1 METKPPSAIEQFVRD
16 LMPGR
21 TGADIE
27 EAVYNFMEY
36 LKVVGEISE
45 RLEREGESLP
55 TAEEIAVLE

>member
-1 METKPPSAIEQFVRD
+1 
-16 LMPGR
+16 MPGR
-21 TGADIE
+21 TEADIE

-45 RLEREGESLP
+45 RLEREGKSLP